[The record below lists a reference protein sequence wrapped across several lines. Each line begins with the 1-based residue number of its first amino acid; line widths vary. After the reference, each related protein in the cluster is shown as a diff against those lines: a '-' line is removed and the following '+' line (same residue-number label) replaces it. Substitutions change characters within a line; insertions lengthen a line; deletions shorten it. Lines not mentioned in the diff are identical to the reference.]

1 MKQVKAYEYD
11 GKLYKTPEEALKQEF
26 YDDLTSVFA
35 NYDWK
40 ENIKRIVNRKDIQ
53 DELVELITKHQ
64 EELNGNIHEGEVQ
77 E

>member
-1 MKQVKAYEYD
+1 MKPVKAYEYN

-35 NYDWK
+35 GYDWV

-53 DELVELITKHQ
+53 DGLVALITRHQ
-64 EELNGNIHEGEVQ
+64 EEINGNIHEEVQ

>member
-26 YDDLTSVFA
+26 YDDLTRVLTS
-35 NYDWK
+35 NDWY

-53 DELVELITKHQ
+53 DELIKLIKRHQ
-64 EELNGNIHEGEVQ
+64 EEINGED
-77 E
+77 